1 MSAIDW
7 SRVSE
12 VFGDALELPADQRDG
27 FVAARCAGR
36 PDDLEAVK
44 RLLAADQAAD
54 AGFPGS
60 LHPAALEAA
69 ALILEDAPKQIGP
82 WRLVREIGEG
92 GMGQVFLAERTDGQF
107 DQRVA
112 IKLLKRGMDSHA
124 ILARFLRERRIL
136 AGLDHPNI
144 ARLLDGGIA
153 DDGRPYFVMEHV
165 DGQTI
170 IRYADDRRLSVDER
184 LDLFQ
189 QVCLALE
196 YAHRNLVVHRDLKP
210 SNILVT
216 SDGRPKLLDFGI
228 AKLLTA
234 TTGENRTDTLTE
246 AGARPMTPEYAAP
259 EQFAGGPISTSTDVY
274 GLGVVLHELL
284 AGNRPLRMAAAANAG
299 EEPSSRAVAL
309 SAITASAA
317 AARSTDVSRLQRA
330 LAGDL
335 ETIVTTALRP
345 QPERRYPSVGALR
358 EDIRRHQQRLPIK
371 ARPDT
376 VGYRA
381 SRFIGR
387 NRIGV
392 AAGAAM
398 ALLLVAF
405 LVTTTRQSR
414 ALEVERDRARA
425 EAEAAEQVSD
435 FLVGI
440 FEVAD
445 PMMSGA
451 GDSVRARELLDRGA
465 ERMARDLEGQPD
477 LQARMLS
484 VIGQAYGNL
493 ARGDLAEPLLV
504 QAVELQRA
512 GPDGTPRPGYV
523 ASLLQ
528 LGRARSTGGNYADA
542 RALYQQALSEQQL
555 VDPSDP
561 LMGEVLLELAGT
573 YHMMGMAD
581 SAEMQITR
589 IMALLGDGSPTTF
602 RSSPELLQQLTL
614 VLTYSK
620 DWGRLDSVHAGAVR
634 AARALPRKE
643 GGANPVAVAYADW
656 AVTKRRQGELE
667 AADSM
672 FMLALEL
679 YRSGGEGSAAEGR
692 VLTEVAALALQRG
705 QLDRADTTYRNAV
718 RMLEARLGPDHTLVG
733 AAVSGWAELH
743 RISGRYD
750 EAVALYQ
757 RALGSYRKR
766 SSNLSYVPVV
776 EWRLAQAL
784 TQAGRTDEA
793 LAMFERSIAGHEER
807 FPPNY
812 ILTANV
818 RRDYASALMVAGR
831 GREAV
836 APLELAVPVLARRW
850 GEQDDRVTSA
860 RELLAT
866 ARAGLR

>member
-1 MSAIDW
+1 M
-7 SRVSE
+7 
-12 VFGDALELPADQRDG
+12 
-27 FVAARCAGR
+27 AARCGGR
-36 PDDLEAVK
+36 PDELEAVR

-54 AGFPGS
+54 PGFPGS
-60 LHPAALEAA
+60 LDPAALEAA
-69 ALILEDAPKQIGP
+69 ALVLDDAPKQIGP

-165 DGQTI
+165 DGQSI
-170 IRYADDRRLSVDER
+170 IRFSDDRRLSVDER

-196 YAHRNLVVHRDLKP
+196 FAHRNLVVHRDLKP

-234 TTGENRTDTLTE
+234 TTSDDGSDTLTE

-259 EQFAGGPISTSTDVY
+259 EQFAGGSISTSTDIY

-284 AGNRPLRMAAAANAG
+284 AGSRPPRSAAPPGAG
-299 EEPSSRAVAL
+299 ADPLSLSVTASAMSS
-309 SAITASAA
+309 SAA
-317 AARSTDVSRLQRA
+317 AARSTEVGRLRRA
-330 LAGDL
+330 LSGDL
-335 ETIVTTALRP
+335 ETIVATTLRT

-376 VGYRA
+376 LGYRV

-387 NRIGV
+387 NRMGV
-392 AAGAAM
+392 AASIAM

-405 LVTTTRQSR
+405 LVTTMRQAR
-414 ALEVERDRARA
+414 ALEVERDRARQ

-440 FEVAD
+440 FQVAD
-445 PMMSGA
+445 PMMAGA

-465 ERMARDLEGQPD
+465 ERMAQDLAGQPE
-477 LQARMLS
+477 LQARMLA

-493 ARGDLAEPLLV
+493 ARSDLAEPLLA

-512 GPDGTPRPGYV
+512 GPDGAPRPGYV

-528 LGRARSTGGNYADA
+528 LGRARTTGGNYAGA
-542 RALYQQALSEQQL
+542 RELYQQALVEQQSI
-555 VDPSDP
+555 DPSDP
-561 LMGEVLLELAGT
+561 LMGELLLELAGS
-573 YHMMGMAD
+573 YHMMGKAD
-581 SAEMQITR
+581 SAEIQIAR
-589 IMALLGDGSPTTF
+589 IMALLSDGSPTTF

-614 VLTYSK
+614 VLTYAK
-620 DWGRLDSVHAGAVR
+620 DWGRLDSVHAGAVH
-634 AARALPRKE
+634 AARAAQVQD
-643 GGANPVAVAYADW
+643 GGAGALAVAYADW
-656 AVTKRRQGELE
+656 ATTKRRQGELE

-672 FMLALEL
+672 FKLALAL
-679 YRSGGEGSAAEGR
+679 HRSTGGGSAAEGR
-692 VLTEVAALALQRG
+692 VLTELAALALQRG
-705 QLDRADTTYRNAV
+705 QLDRADTTYRDAV
-718 RMLEARLGPDHTLVG
+718 RILEARLGPDHQLAA

-743 RISGRYD
+743 RISGRHD
-750 EAVALYQ
+750 EAVALY
-757 RALGSYRKR
+757 RRVLESYRKR
-766 SSNLSYVPVV
+766 SNSLSYVPVV
-776 EWRLAQAL
+776 EWRLAQSLA
-784 TQAGRTDEA
+784 QAGRVDEA
-793 LAMFERSIAGHEER
+793 LAMFEQSIDGHEAR
-807 FPPNY
+807 FPADY

-818 RRDYASALMVAGR
+818 RRDYAAALMNAGR
-831 GREAV
+831 HREAV
-836 APLELAVPVLARRW
+836 APLELALPVLARRW
-850 GEQDDRVTSA
+850 GEQDDRVASA

-866 ARAGLR
+866 ARADER

>member
-7 SRVSE
+7 SRVSDI
-12 VFGDALELPADQRDG
+12 FGDSLELAPGERDA
-27 FVAARCAGR
+27 FAAVRCAGR
-36 PDDLEAVK
+36 PEELEAVR
-44 RLLAADQAAD
+44 RLLAAEQAVDPA
-54 AGFPGS
+54 FPGS
-60 LHPAALEAA
+60 LDPSVLEAA
-69 ALILEDAPKQIGP
+69 ALMLDDAPKQIGP

-92 GMGQVFLAERTDGQF
+92 GMGQVYLAERADGHF

-112 IKLLKRGMDSHA
+112 IKLLKRGMDSQA
-124 ILARFLRERRIL
+124 ILGRFLRERRIL

-170 IRYADDRRLSVDER
+170 IRYSDDRRLSIDDR
-184 LDLFQ
+184 LALFQ

-234 TTGENRTDTLTE
+234 TTGEDGSATLTE

-284 AGNRPLRMAAAANAG
+284 TGSRPSGSGASVEL
-299 EEPSSRAVAL
+299 
-309 SAITASAA
+309 TTSAA
-317 AARSTDVSRLQRA
+317 AARSTDVNRLRRTV
-330 LAGDL
+330 AGDL
-335 ETIVTTALRP
+335 ETIVATALRTE
-345 QPERRYPSVGALR
+345 PERRYPSVGALR
-358 EDIRRHQQRLPIK
+358 DDIRRHQQQRPIK

-376 VGYRA
+376 LRYRV

-387 NRIGV
+387 NRIAV
-392 AAGAAM
+392 AAGTAM
-398 ALLLVAF
+398 ALLLLAF
-405 LVTTTRQSR
+405 LLTTVRQSR
-414 ALEVERDRARA
+414 ALALERDRARQ

-440 FEVAD
+440 FAVAD
-445 PMMSGA
+445 PMNPGA

-465 ERMARDLEGQPD
+465 ERMAQALDGQPD

-484 VIGQAYGNL
+484 VIGKAYDNL
-493 ARGDLAEPLLV
+493 ERHDLAEPLLAR
-504 QAVELQRA
+504 AVELQRA
-512 GPDGTPRPGYV
+512 GPDGGPRPGYV

-528 LGRARSTGGNYADA
+528 LGRARASIGQYDDA
-542 RALYQQALSEQQL
+542 RSLFKQALNEQQEIN
-555 VDPSDP
+555 PSDP
-561 LMGEVLLELAGT
+561 LMGELLLELAGA
-573 YHMMGMAD
+573 YHMRGMAD
-581 SAEMQITR
+581 SAELQIER
-589 IMALLGDGSPTTF
+589 IMALLGDGSPMRF

-634 AARALPRKE
+634 AARALQRSE
-643 GGANPVAVAYADW
+643 GGAAATAVAYADW
-656 AVTKRRQGELE
+656 AATKRRQGELE

-672 FMLALEL
+672 YLLALEL
-679 YRSGGEGSAAEGR
+679 HRADGEGSVGEGR
-692 VLTEVAALALQRG
+692 VLTELAALALQRG
-705 QLDRADTTYRNAV
+705 QMGRADSTYRNAI
-718 RMLEARLGPDHTLVG
+718 RILEARLGPDHQMVG

-750 EAVALYQ
+750 QAVTLY
-757 RALGSYRKR
+757 RRVVASYQQR

-776 EWRLAQAL
+776 EARLAQAL
-784 TQAGRTDEA
+784 AQAGELEEA
-793 LAMFERSIAGHEER
+793 LTRFERALAGHEER
-807 FPPNY
+807 FGADY
-812 ILTANV
+812 LMTAIV
-818 RRDYASALMVAGR
+818 RRDYAAALVEAGR
-831 GREAV
+831 QREAV
-836 APLELAVPVLARRW
+836 APLELALPVLVRRW
-850 GEQDDRVTSA
+850 GEQDDRVASA
-860 RELLAT
+860 RELLAS
-866 ARAGLR
+866 ARAGAPTR